1 MPTSFIRS
9 TIDFFQS
16 SFWELLEAISLSTA
30 LTSTVAGA
38 GAPPEDAA
46 GFVEAEPARGTEE
59 EAAAP
64 APGVEGPEDEAEAG
78 VGAFPK
84 ILDI

>member
-30 LTSTVAGA
+30 LTFQQAQVTGGVR
-38 GAPPEDAA
+38 
-46 GFVEAEPARGTEE
+46 AE
-59 EAAAP
+59 
-64 APGVEGPEDEAEAG
+64 
-78 VGAFPK
+78 
-84 ILDI
+84 